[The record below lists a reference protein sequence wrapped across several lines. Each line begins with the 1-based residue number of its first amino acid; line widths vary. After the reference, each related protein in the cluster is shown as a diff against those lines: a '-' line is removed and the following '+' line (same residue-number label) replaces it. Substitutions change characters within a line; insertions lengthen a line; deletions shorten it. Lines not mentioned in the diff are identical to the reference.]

1 MLDGNMSDEKKYI
14 KKWIYNSSRKSATK
28 YVILLVE
35 LKAITQIGLVL
46 SGGEIAFK
54 FNCFSV
60 RQKSLTN

>member
-1 MLDGNMSDEKKYI
+1 MEICPTKKNTSKNEFI
-14 KKWIYNSSRKSATK
+14 IHPRKSATK

-46 SGGEIAFK
+46 SAGEIAFK